1 MRFLLKVEMPS
12 EAGNAAIRDPNFGQ
26 KMQSVL
32 KEVGAEAAYF
42 TAVEGQ
48 RGGYIIVNLEDASHI
63 PAIAEPF
70 FLWLNAKVEFFPVMT
85 PEDLAKAGPSIAAAV
100 KKWGSEA

>member
-1 MRFLLKVEMPS
+1 MRPLSKVEMPS

-48 RGGYIIVNLEDASHI
+48 RG
-63 PAIAEPF
+63 
-70 FLWLNAKVEFFPVMT
+70 
-85 PEDLAKAGPSIAAAV
+85 AAV
-100 KKWGSEA
+100 TSLSIWKMRLTSPQSRSRFFFGSTLRLNFSP